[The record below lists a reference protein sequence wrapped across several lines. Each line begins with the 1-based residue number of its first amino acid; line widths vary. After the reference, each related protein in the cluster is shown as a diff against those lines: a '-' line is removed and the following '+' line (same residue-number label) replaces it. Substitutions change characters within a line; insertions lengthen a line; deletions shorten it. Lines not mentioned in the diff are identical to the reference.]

1 MRKIEEIR
9 SYCLNC
15 KNSQCRIK
23 GCPLDNCIPEFIHE
37 IDSKKAYEILCNT
50 TVLPAICGRIC
61 PHEKQCE
68 GSCIRGIK
76 GEPVSIGAMEAYIGD
91 LSIENNYELSI
102 EVDERAKDK
111 RVAVI
116 GSGPAGLTCAAFLAR
131 RGVKVTI
138 YEKHDKLG
146 GLLTHGIP
154 DFRLP
159 REVVEKTIEKILDLG
174 VETKLNQELGR
185 DFEIED
191 LAKKYDAVF
200 VAIGANIPAK
210 MNVEGEN
217 LNGVYGGN
225 YLLEYNKHPN
235 YTGKKVAIIG
245 GGNVAMDSARTIK
258 KLGASE
264 VYVIYRRAEE
274 QMPAEKKEIADAKK
288 EGIEFLFQTN
298 IVKILGTEKV
308 EKLECIKTELVK
320 KEGENRLSPVNIEG
334 SNFSLDMDYVVM
346 ATGSKPENNIIEK
359 FEKNEYGYIKI
370 DENMQTSISKVFA
383 GGDIVGQKAT
393 VAWAARSGR
402 DAAEK
407 ILKITCNIM

>member
-1 MRKIEEIR
+1 MKEIEEIR

-402 DAAEK
+402 DAAK